1 MANYTITYSPRAQ
14 GWTSFHSYQPE
25 WMVTMNNF
33 MYSFKNGN
41 LYKHNTNVARNTYY
55 GTYYP
60 SKITSIFNDD
70 PDQPKSFKTLST
82 NSNVAWSA
90 NVHTDTADGMA
101 LVTDFSKQENVW
113 YAYIRRNANDMN
125 LSLTSAQG
133 LGNVTSYAAGVLQFP
148 FSIDSIISDGDTLYW
163 VNAGNLQLIG
173 PVTAHNDTSVSVTVT
188 GTAPTA
194 GAFVLFLKNSQAES
208 YPPRGTYMSV
218 ELTNTDT
225 GHADIFAL
233 ETDAFKSFP

>member
-1 MANYTITYSPRAQ
+1 MANYTITYSPKAQ

-55 GTYYP
+55 GNYYP
-60 SKITSIFNDD
+60 SKLVSIFNDD
-70 PDQPKSFKTLST
+70 ADQPKSFKTLST
-82 NSNVAWSA
+82 NSNVAWGA
-90 NVHTDTADGMA
+90 QVHTDTADGEA
-101 LVTDFSKQENVW
+101 AVTDFSKQENVW
-113 YAYIRRNANDMN
+113 YAYIRRKATDTN
-125 LSLTSAQG
+125 LTLTSAQG
-133 LGNVTSYAAGVLQFP
+133 LGNIVSYASGVLQFP
-148 FSIDSIISDGDTLYW
+148 FVVDSIISDGDTLYW
-163 VNAGNLQLIG
+163 LNGSNTQLLG
-173 PVTAHNDTSVSVTVT
+173 TVTAHTGTSVSVNVT
-188 GTAPTA
+188 GTTPTA
-194 GAFVLFLKNSQAES
+194 GAFILFLKNSQAES